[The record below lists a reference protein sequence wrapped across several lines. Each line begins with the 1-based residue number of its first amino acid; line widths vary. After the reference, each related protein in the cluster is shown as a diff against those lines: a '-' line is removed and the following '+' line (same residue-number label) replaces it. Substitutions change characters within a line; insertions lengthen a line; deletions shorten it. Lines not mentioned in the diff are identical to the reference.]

1 VIDERPPVRAALLVF
16 AAVLIGYVVSL
27 APTVTF
33 WDAGEF
39 ITAAKT
45 LGIPHPPGTPL
56 FVLIAN
62 VWGRVVPFGAYAWR
76 VNLLSAVCSAAA
88 AGFWFLVGRD
98 IVARLHDDIDHRSR
112 DALATLGG
120 VAAALLAAFTF
131 STWQS
136 ATEAEVYA
144 SAMLGIAM
152 VAWIATRW
160 RARRQDASGARLLLL
175 ALYLGALAVGN
186 HIMGLLIGPA
196 LVASLIM
203 EARHVPLGTD
213 GGRASEWARICVVG
227 AAWVLLIG
235 VGLGNGAIALLGGV
249 LLIAA
254 AARAHR
260 AQQLRFALLAMVVV
274 AAGISTLLFLLLRAR
289 QQPWLNSGNPA
300 TWHGVLDMLRRTQYP
315 VRTPLDDPTVMHGAG
330 NPGRSFTLLAYQLAN
345 YAQYF
350 DWQWASG
357 LGDLALKSY
366 PRLAITL
373 LFATLGIRGAFAQR
387 RADPTSFSLVAALFF
402 MAGPALVLYLN
413 FRPGPSIGWN
423 RWLYG
428 IDHEVRDRDYFFVAS
443 FVAWGIWVAIAL
455 AEIARNWIP
464 KVRIRF
470 RPAMSAVFAVALIP
484 VVCNFPATTRRQTPD
499 ATMARDF
506 ARALLQSAPLNSV
519 LFTNGDND
527 TFPVWYVQQ
536 VEGFR
541 ADVTVVCL
549 SMAPAP
555 IYINDLRRSHGV
567 IYDAVDTLRPF
578 RVSRELAIPLDLHAP
593 LHVASGSLLTSAD
606 LLVIEVLRAS
616 AGHRPIAWTIGG
628 ADELFDLGPQLVQEG
643 MALILPATPADS
655 MAVVGGAATGPGGV
669 LLDLQATRR
678 LVDGWWFGRLESGG
692 FARLDPHMQV
702 VAQAVAA
709 PMTQTGIGLMMH
721 GDTTAGVAM
730 LRRAVRL
737 ADDSLAKA
745 ALRQI
750 AP

>member
-1 VIDERPPVRAALLVF
+1 MIDRRPPYRAALLVS
-16 AAVLIGYVVSL
+16 AAVLLGYVVTL

-62 VWGRVVPFGAYAWR
+62 AWGRLLPFGTYAWR
-76 VNLLSAVCSAAA
+76 INLLSAVCSACA
-88 AGFWFLVGRD
+88 AGFWFLVAQD
-98 IVARLHDDIDHRSR
+98 IVARLHHDVDQSSR
-112 DALATLGG
+112 AALATLGG
-120 VAAALLAAFTF
+120 VAAALLASFSF

-152 VAWIATRW
+152 VAWLATHW
-160 RARRQDASGARLLLL
+160 RACRQEPSSARLLLL

-186 HIMGLLIGPA
+186 HIMGLLVGPA
-196 LVASLIM
+196 LVALLVI
-203 EARHVPLGTD
+203 EARQLPLDSD
-213 GGRASEWARICVVG
+213 GARASEWARIGVIG

-235 VGLGNGAIALLGGV
+235 VGLGNGAIALLGG
-249 LLIAA
+249 LLLLAA
-254 AARAHR
+254 AVRAQR

-274 AAGISTLLFLLLRAR
+274 VAGISTLLFLLLRAR
-289 QQPWLNSGNPA
+289 QEPWLNSGNPA
-300 TWHGVLDMLRRTQYP
+300 AWHGVLDMLRRTQYP

-330 NPGRSFTLLAYQLAN
+330 NPGRSFTLLAYQVAN

-387 RADPTSFSLVAALFF
+387 RADPTSFSLVAALFV

-423 RWLYG
+423 RWLQG

-455 AEIARNWIP
+455 AEIARHWIP
-464 KVRIRF
+464 KVRLRL
-470 RPAMSAVFAVALIP
+470 RPVMSGVFAVALIP
-484 VVCNFPATTRRQTPD
+484 LVCNFRATTRRQMPD
-499 ATMARDF
+499 ATLARDF
-506 ARALLQSAPLNSV
+506 ARALLQSVPPNSV

-541 ADVTVVCL
+541 ADITVVCL

-555 IYINDLRRSHGV
+555 IYISELRRAHGV
-567 IYDAVDTLRPF
+567 IYDAVDTLWP
-578 RVSRELAIPLDLHAP
+578 VHASRDLAIPLDLHGP
-593 LHVASGSLLTSAD
+593 LHVASGTFLTSAD

-628 ADELFDLGPQLVQEG
+628 ADELFDLAPQLVQQG
-643 MALILPATPADS
+643 LALILPATHVDS
-655 MAVVGGAATGPGGV
+655 MTLVGGAATGPGGV
-669 LLDLQATRR
+669 LLDLQATRS
-678 LVDGWWFGRLESGG
+678 LIDGWWFGRLESGG

-709 PMTQTGIGLMMH
+709 PMTQTGLGLIMR
-721 GDTTAGVAM
+721 GDTAAAVAM

-737 ADDSLAKA
+737 ADDSVARA